1 MHDTVYDKRDHDYG
15 SFAHKPQAGQ
25 RFTLIWI
32 SFIAFLMWASLTP
45 LDETIRVEG
54 VIIPDGS
61 VQTVQNR
68 LAGTVT
74 QINVAINQK
83 VKAGDVLFQMEDE
96 DVVANFTNNE
106 ISRIAAM
113 AKAERLMAEIE
124 RADNPTFSAFVK
136 TNGASF
142 VETETGIFKNRR
154 MLLESQ
160 LSQIETLQEEM
171 ATRLAIVDKK
181 LTVVRELVEKGYES
195 RFQLLELET
204 QRGEINARLT
214 QAIANHDSISNEFL
228 TRAAAELAEIRIAES
243 QANAR
248 EQAYSAKVERTTLV
262 APTDGI
268 ISALNVKAPGSIL
281 QAGTIVA
288 EIVPEDAPLVILARL
303 PAEDIG
309 NVAEGQR
316 TTVSITAFD
325 VARYGTVIG
334 EVEKIAGNTIQPSGG
349 EAYYETYIKI
359 IDGRFSGTK
368 RMADL
373 VSGMEVVVDILGG
386 KRTILDYVLTPF
398 NRATTVVFREN

>member
-1 MHDTVYDKRDHDYG
+1 MQDTVYEKRDHHYG
-15 SFAHKPQAGQ
+15 SFDHKPKAGQ

-32 SFIAFLMWASLTP
+32 SFVAFLFWASLTP

-61 VQTVQNR
+61 VQTLQNR

-74 QINVAINQK
+74 KINVAINQR
-83 VKAGDVLFQMEDE
+83 VKSGDVLFQMEDE

-113 AKAERLMAEIE
+113 AKAERLTAEIS
-124 RADNPTFSAFVK
+124 RSDTVRFSDFVML
-136 TNGASF
+136 NGAPF
-142 VETETGIFKNRR
+142 VETERNIFNNRR

-160 LSQIETLQEEM
+160 LSQIETLQQEM
-171 ATRLAIVDKK
+171 AARLKIADTK
-181 LTVVRELVEKGYES
+181 LSVVRSLVEQGYES

-204 QRGEINARLT
+204 QRGEIEARLI
-214 QAIANHDSISNEFL
+214 QATANHDSVMNEFL
-228 TRAAAELAEIRIAES
+228 TRATAELADIRVAES

-268 ISALNVKAPGSIL
+268 VSALNVKAPGSIL